1 MKRILGIDPGFGKM
15 GFGCIE
21 VDRGVCRAKDFGVIT
36 TKPKEALPN
45 RLKQLAEDLRELVRI
60 GKPTSIAVETLY
72 FKQNVTTGIR
82 VAEARG
88 IVLLVAAE
96 QGIPVVEVF
105 PNQVKKAL
113 TGDGH
118 AGKPAMQKMVKI
130 LLGLSRIPKPDDAA
144 DALAIAITAV
154 TIR

>member
-72 FKQNVTTGIR
+72 FKQIFET
-82 VAEARG
+82 E
-88 IVLLVAAE
+88 
-96 QGIPVVEVF
+96 
-105 PNQVKKAL
+105 
-113 TGDGH
+113 
-118 AGKPAMQKMVKI
+118 KI
-130 LLGLSRIPKPDDAA
+130 LGWFESVWPRRAGSFFLWPRSREFQSWKSFR
-144 DALAIAITAV
+144 
-154 TIR
+154 IR